1 MWIAE
6 RVFGLSIAAL
16 MLAAWPLLGAQAEPA
31 AKPAGLCEGPEY
43 RQFDFWLGDW
53 EVRTADGKLV
63 GANTIESQLGGC
75 VLHES
80 WRGASGHR
88 GHSYNI
94 YDASRRRW
102 HQTWVDDEG
111 LLLQLD
117 GGLTGG
123 RMILSGETID
133 STGRLI
139 KQRITWE
146 RLGRDQ
152 VRQRWESSAD
162 GGRSWTLVFDG
173 IYSRAKPARSP
184 S

>member
-1 MWIAE
+1 VRIAGQ
-6 RVFGLSIAAL
+6 VVGLSIAAL
-16 MLAAWPLLGAQAEPA
+16 TLGAWPPLGAQVKPDSQAGPCAAAEH
-31 AKPAGLCEGPEY
+31 

-53 EVRTADGKLV
+53 QVRTADGKPA
-63 GANTIESQLGGC
+63 GANTIERRLGGC

-94 YDASRRRW
+94 YDASRRQW
-102 HQTWVDDEG
+102 HQTWVDDQG

-133 STGRLI
+133 SAGRRI
-139 KQRITWE
+139 RQRITWE
-146 RLGRDQ
+146 RLDRDK
-152 VRQRWESSAD
+152 VRQLWESSAD
-162 GGRSWTLVFDG
+162 GGRTWTIAFDG
-173 IYSRAKPARSP
+173 IYSRAHP
-184 S
+184 